1 MRLHDRFEPQR
12 YEQKSQE
19 IRKERQIETKQAER
33 LSAILAK
40 KANSAKATGLTERA
54 A

>member
-1 MRLHDRFEPQR
+1 MRLNTRLAPQG
-12 YEQKSQE
+12 YEQKLQE
-19 IRKERQIETKQAER
+19 IRKERMAEAKQAER

-40 KANSAKATGLTERA
+40 KVGSKIQGRSDRA

>member
-1 MRLHDRFEPQR
+1 MKLSAAQRPQH
-12 YEQKSQE
+12 EQRSQE
-19 IRKERQIETKQAER
+19 IRKERQYEMKQTER

-40 KANSAKATGLTERA
+40 KAGSTKTEETSDRA